1 MLHLCLRIYCGY
13 LLVSQPSVFS
23 MTVPTLSTQC
33 WPTLPQSK
41 TEALQAV
48 LSDQVAALLGD
59 KDPEE
64 IIRVGRVLREL
75 RSIPPFCRF

>member
-1 MLHLCLRIYCGY
+1 MLSLCLRIYGGY
-13 LLVSQPSVFS
+13 LLISQPSVFS

-48 LSDQVAALLGD
+48 LSDQIAALLGD